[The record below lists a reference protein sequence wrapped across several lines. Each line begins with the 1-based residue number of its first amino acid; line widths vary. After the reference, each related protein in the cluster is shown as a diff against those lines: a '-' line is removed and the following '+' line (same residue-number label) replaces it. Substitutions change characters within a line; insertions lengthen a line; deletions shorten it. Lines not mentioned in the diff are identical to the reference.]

1 MVDKGRKLNEIQN
14 AISHSF
20 NQNLAGGGV
29 VLIFLILSSQ
39 IRLPRIFESISIE
52 E

>member
-1 MVDKGRKLNEIQN
+1 MNFKT
-14 AISHSF
+14 ISNSF
-20 NQNLAGGGV
+20 NQNLAGGG